1 MYAARDVTSTV
12 GCLGLITSS
21 IISKKAAEGISSLV
35 LDIKWGAGCYQASL
49 AQAQEMAVALQQTSA
64 SLGLATTAVISHM
77 QSPLGRA
84 VGNSLEVGEALDCL
98 HGRGARDLRELVCVE
113 AGMVLVSAGRVDTL
127 DRAKQT
133 VEAVLDSGAALA
145 KFETM
150 LVCQGVEHGLAARL
164 CHQDNHGGVLP
175 AATQRTPLT
184 VPAAG
189 LVQTVDAAAVARLA
203 IALGAGRAHPQDQL
217 DLAAGVEL
225 QVEPGDLVQ
234 QGAVWAVVHHNRE
247 IPAGLLSAMQ
257 EAIVV
262 VKAGQGKVLPR
273 ISEVRM
279 AATQ

>member
-1 MYAARDVTSTV
+1 MAWLQVSLVLAPALAACGLRVPMISGRGLGITGGTLDKLESIPGYCVQLSLEEIRECVEKAGCCIAGQTAQICPADRLMYAARDVTSTV

-35 LDIKWGAGCYQASL
+35 LDIKWGVGCYQASL

-164 CHQDNHGGVLP
+164 CHQGGVLP
-175 AATQRTPLT
+175 SAAQRTPLT

-189 LVQTVDAAAVARLA
+189 LVQTV
-203 IALGAGRAHPQDQL
+203 
-217 DLAAGVEL
+217 
-225 QVEPGDLVQ
+225 
-234 QGAVWAVVHHNRE
+234 
-247 IPAGLLSAMQ
+247 
-257 EAIVV
+257 
-262 VKAGQGKVLPR
+262 
-273 ISEVRM
+273 
-279 AATQ
+279 